1 MGIQD
6 RPASAP
12 SEGPWKSDYEI
23 VAEPSFTSAIQ
34 GISTFIFAYSG
45 APLFFPIACEMRDPR
60 QYPKALWLCQAVV
73 TATYVTIGVVVYY
86 YCGSYVASPALGSAG
101 RTIQMVA
108 YGIALPGLFVSATL
122 STHVRPLSYPQ
133 RAGGQGD

>member
-12 SEGPWKSDYEI
+12 SESDHEI
-23 VAEPSFTSAIQ
+23 VAKPTFTSAIQ
-34 GISTFIFAYSG
+34 GISTFILAYSG
-45 APLFFPIACEMRDPR
+45 APLFFPIAYEMRDPR

-122 STHVRPLSYPQ
+122 STHVRPLSHSLEG
-133 RAGGQGD
+133 RGAR